1 MKYLKY
7 IGIAVLVLGLMFS
20 MAYYIKTNSRSAI
33 TYETEILSYETIEE
47 KIVATGSVIP
57 EDEVNIVPQISG
69 ILDEIYVE
77 EGDEVNEGDLLAK
90 IKVVPNEQ
98 ALNSAEG
105 RVKTLRIILN
115 NSKKEFDRNKKLFDK
130 GVISEQEFNSI
141 ELRYNQDA
149 QNLDNAMSDLQI
161 IKLGS
166 IDGSAATNTIVRST
180 VKGTVLVVPVKEGD
194 QVIEANTFNPGTTI
208 STVADL
214 SKMIFEGMVDEGE
227 VGKLSVGLPLKI
239 SLGAIEDKEYD
250 AKLTLISPKGVDVAG
265 AIQFKIEG
273 EVYLDDEFIVRAG
286 YSANASIVTDIKEN
300 VLAINE
306 ALGYAKAINLDKDKE
321 PEIYNAIK
329 HGTLLENVVYDL
341 ETKEVDFDDN
351 SKSENSRI
359 CYPINFVENSLGSKG
374 LKSAGPHPNS
384 IIFLA
389 CDAYGIMPP
398 LARMTKKQAMYHF
411 ISGYTAKMAGTETGI
426 TEPVAAFSPCYG
438 GPFLTLHP
446 LRYAEL
452 LEQKLNDYDSSVYLV
467 NTGWSGSSATSGS
480 SRIDLKLTK
489 HIINL
494 ITDGS
499 LDFSK
504 SVFDKFFNLEIPL
517 NVDGL
522 ENEFL
527 VPHHSWDNIEEYF
540 STGNMLTR
548 LFNNN
553 FEKIKIQDSDIL
565 AAGPKTDLNA

>member
-1 MKYLKY
+1 MIENQNFKRNSHIDDLINDAVNNNEGVIGLNGALMVDTGEFSGRIPNDKFIVDEDSSTEKIWWGEVNQKLSEENFDYLLNKVLDTYENLPSSYYVFDGFAGDDADNSLNVRMITKKAWQSLFVNNMFIRPTKEELNDFNPDFTIINAYDVKEENWKDYGLNSENFIVFNIKKKIAIIGGTEYAGEMKK
-7 IGIAVLVLGLMFS
+7 GIFS
-20 MAYYIKTNSRSAI
+20 MMHYY
-33 TYETEILSYETIEE
+33 
-47 KIVATGSVIP
+47 
-57 EDEVNIVPQISG
+57 
-69 ILDEIYVE
+69 
-77 EGDEVNEGDLLAK
+77 
-90 IKVVPNEQ
+90 
-98 ALNSAEG
+98 
-105 RVKTLRIILN
+105 
-115 NSKKEFDRNKKLFDK
+115 
-130 GVISEQEFNSI
+130 
-141 ELRYNQDA
+141 
-149 QNLDNAMSDLQI
+149 
-161 IKLGS
+161 
-166 IDGSAATNTIVRST
+166 
-180 VKGTVLVVPVKEGD
+180 
-194 QVIEANTFNPGTTI
+194 
-208 STVADL
+208 
-214 SKMIFEGMVDEGE
+214 
-227 VGKLSVGLPLKI
+227 LPLKNVL
-239 SLGAIEDKEYD
+239 SMHCSANVSASQDQTTVFFGLSGTGKT
-250 AKLTLISPKGVDVAG
+250 TLSTNANRPLIG
-265 AIQFKIEG
+265 
-273 EVYLDDEFIVRAG
+273 DDEHGWSDNGIFNFEG
-286 YSANASIVTDIKEN
+286 
-300 VLAINE
+300 
-306 ALGYAKAINLDKDKE
+306 GCYAKAINLDKDKE

-384 IIFLA
+384 IIFLT

-522 ENEFL
+522 KNEFL
-527 VPHHSWDNIEEYF
+527 VPHYSWDNLEEYF

-553 FEKIKIQDSDIL
+553 FEKFKIQDSDIL
-565 AAGPKTDLNA
+565 AAGPKTDLSA